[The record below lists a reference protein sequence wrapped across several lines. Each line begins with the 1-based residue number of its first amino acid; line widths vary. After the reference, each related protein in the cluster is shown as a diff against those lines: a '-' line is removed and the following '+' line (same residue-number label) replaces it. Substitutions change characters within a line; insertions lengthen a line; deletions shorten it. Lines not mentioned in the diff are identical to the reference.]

1 MRHVSMDQTKQQ
13 EEYHQQN
20 TEGNESWKNKVE
32 NFTEKFHG
40 MDQKLNTLTNLIS
53 DQAAQAKKGKHK
65 YESESSDSR
74 RKKKA
79 RIHVE
84 GQNLPQPSSSRN
96 HDQAIEVS
104 ENISTDTSVTRPC
117 GISDK
122 EEENEDDT
130 MSIPDASMLRRQ
142 IQDLCQESEGN
153 GFNEGA
159 NDPILES
166 ISQEF
171 TAKEDVG
178 KPHKNSKLAGITNNL
193 FIEKLDEQKLKNRD
207 KTYNKP
213 ENCPR

>member
-1 MRHVSMDQTKQQ
+1 MD
-13 EEYHQQN
+13 Y
-20 TEGNESWKNKVE
+20 
-32 NFTEKFHG
+32 
-40 MDQKLNTLTNLIS
+40 
-53 DQAAQAKKGKHK
+53 
-65 YESESSDSR
+65 
-74 RKKKA
+74 
-79 RIHVE
+79 
-84 GQNLPQPSSSRN
+84 
-96 HDQAIEVS
+96 
-104 ENISTDTSVTRPC
+104 
-117 GISDK
+117 K

-130 MSIPDASMLRRQ
+130 TSIPDASVLRRQ

-171 TAKEDVG
+171 TAKEGVG